1 MSMVE
6 DYNRHLADQ
15 QNLSEGQRHAN
26 MAESAKRAQ
35 EHFQHQPP
43 PKPPAEIWDKL
54 YPIARVVFPTIA
66 IAGLLAMFGFAVWI
80 IVTSG

>member
-1 MSMVE
+1 MVE

-26 MAESAKRAQ
+26 MAEAAKRAQ

-43 PKPPAEIWDKL
+43 SKPHSDIGDRL
-54 YPIARVVFPTIA
+54 YRIARVVFPAIA
-66 IAGLLAMFGFAVWI
+66 IGGLLAMFGFAVWI
-80 IVTSG
+80 VVTSG